1 MPSEPELLEALLR
14 RRFSC
19 RAFRPEPVPRPV
31 IERILDMAQRT
42 ASWTNSQPWQV
53 ELLGGAA
60 LERFRAALHAH
71 AASGATPTPDI
82 PFPREY
88 RGVYRDRR
96 RETGFGLYAALGI
109 ARDDQAARA
118 RQALENYR
126 FFGAP
131 HLALVTTDEAL
142 GTYGAIDCGG
152 YVSTFMLTAEALGV
166 ASIAQAAIAG
176 HAGFVRA
183 QLGLP
188 ADRQLVC
195 GIAFGFADPAHPA
208 NAFRTGRAGLD
219 QAVTW
224 HEDQSGSP

>member
-1 MPSEPELLEALLR
+1 MPSEAETLDALLH

-19 RAFRPEPVPRPV
+19 RGFRAEPVPRPV
-31 IERILDMAQRT
+31 VSRILEMAQRT
-42 ASWTNSQPWQV
+42 ASWTNSQPWQI
-53 ELLGGAA
+53 EILGGAA
-60 LERFRAALHAH
+60 LDRFRAALHAH
-71 AASGATPTPDI
+71 AAGGAEPTPDI

-88 RGVYRDRR
+88 RGIYRDRR
-96 RETGFGLYAALGI
+96 RETGFGLYATLGI
-109 ARDDQAARA
+109 ARGDMAGRT
-118 RQALENYR
+118 RQALENFR
-126 FFGAP
+126 MFGAP

-142 GTYGAIDCGG
+142 GAYGAVDCGG
-152 YVSTFMLTAEALGV
+152 WVANFMLAAESLGV

-183 QLGLP
+183 QVGLP

-195 GIAFGFADPAHPA
+195 GIAFGFADPDHPA

-224 HEDQSGSP
+224 HDD

>member
-1 MPSEPELLEALLR
+1 MPSEAETLEALLR

-19 RAFRPEPVPRPV
+19 RGFRPEPVPRRV
-31 IERILDMAQRT
+31 ITRILEMAQRT
-42 ASWTNSQPWQV
+42 ASWTNSQPWQI
-53 ELLGGAA
+53 EILGGAA

-71 AASGATPTPDI
+71 AACGAEPTPDI

-96 RETGFGLYAALGI
+96 RETGFGLYARLGI
-109 ARDDQAARA
+109 ARDDMAGRT
-118 RQALENYR
+118 RQALENFR
-126 FFGAP
+126 LFGAP
-131 HLALVTTDEAL
+131 HLALVTTEEAL
-142 GTYGAIDCGG
+142 GTYGAVDCGG
-152 YVSTFMLTAEALGV
+152 WVANFMLAAESLGV
-166 ASIAQAAIAG
+166 ASIAQAAIAA

-195 GIAFGFADPAHPA
+195 GIAFGFADPDHPA

-224 HEDQSGSP
+224 HDD

>member
-1 MPSEPELLEALLR
+1 MPSEADILEALLR

-19 RAFRPEPVPRPV
+19 RAFRPEPLPRPV
-31 IERILDMAQRT
+31 IERILAMAQRT

-60 LERFRAALHAH
+60 LERFRAALYSH
-71 AASGATPTPDI
+71 AAGGAAPTPDI

-88 RGVYRDRR
+88 RGRYRDRR

-109 ARDDQAARA
+109 AREDQAARQ
-118 RQALENYR
+118 RQALENFR

-131 HLALVTTDEAL
+131 HLALVTTDEPL
-142 GTYGAIDCGG
+142 GPYGAIDCGG
-152 YVSTFMLTAEALGV
+152 YVSTFMLAAEALGV

-176 HAGFVRA
+176 HAGFVRDR
-183 QLGLP
+183 LGLP
-188 ADRQLVC
+188 ADRLLVC
-195 GIAFGFADPAHPA
+195 GIAFGRADPDHPA
-208 NAFRTGRAGLD
+208 NAFRTGRADIG

-224 HEDQSGSP
+224 HED

>member
-1 MPSEPELLEALLR
+1 VPTEPDLLEALLR

-19 RAFRPEPVPRPV
+19 RAFRPEPVPHPV
-31 IERILDMAQRT
+31 IERILAMAQRT

-60 LERFRAALHAH
+60 LERFRAALHGH
-71 AASGATPTPDI
+71 ASSGAAPTPDI

-88 RGVYRDRR
+88 RGIYRDRR

-109 ARDDQAARA
+109 ARDDQAART

-142 GTYGAIDCGG
+142 GAYGAVDCGG
-152 YVSTFMLTAEALGV
+152 YVSTFMLAAEAMGV

-183 QLGLP
+183 QLDLP

-195 GIAFGFADPAHPA
+195 GIAFGFADPDHPA

-224 HEDQSGSP
+224 HED

>member
-1 MPSEPELLEALLR
+1 MPSEAEVLEALLR

-19 RAFRPEPVPRPV
+19 RGFRAEPVPRPLV
-31 IERILDMAQRT
+31 TRILEMAQRT

-53 ELLGGAA
+53 EILGGAA

-71 AASGATPTPDI
+71 AAGGAEPTPDI

-96 RETGFGLYAALGI
+96 RETGFGLYATLGI
-109 ARDDQAARA
+109 ARDDMTGRK
-118 RQALENYR
+118 RQALENFR
-126 FFGAP
+126 MFGAP

-142 GTYGAIDCGG
+142 GAYGAVDCGG
-152 YVSTFMLTAEALGV
+152 WVANFMLAAEALGV

-195 GIAFGFADPAHPA
+195 GIAFGFADPDHPA
-208 NAFRTGRAGLD
+208 NAFRTGRAGLE
-219 QAVTW
+219 QAVAW
-224 HEDQSGSP
+224 HDD